1 MKRRLLTL
9 FSLLLTLLLSVPAMA
24 QDYLAVYLNDGTV
37 DRHMLPLMKS
47 SYASKHDKQG
57 IPHADYVTHV
67 IEMKSGAKY
76 TYAVEEIDSITF
88 AKVDVEV
95 VAQATCDAILEAT
108 ELLDQCQTPDEL
120 EQHIEQFFSI
130 PNVEAVERTS
140 ENSFMIKITDGKP
153 VGILFTLDEDNDFEE
168 QAQIIRHITS
178 TVDEQYRNVNS
189 NIRMAIA
196 DVQAKERPAD
206 IAEYYNILVDGFRFL
221 GYDAEL
227 IEMPSIKFFT
237 EDLADYN
244 IVFLKTHGVF
254 NIFGNNLHWHLSG
267 EAVANARDALL
278 LEVIAQMQEQENSDI
293 YDHDEQALIVPS
305 FTINGKHYAFKAFSE
320 HFVENRSANFR
331 REGPKLFFDSA
342 CESLKGES
350 NSYQNRLGHSYTADI
365 SFANALLDK
374 GMNEFFGYT
383 ESSVYSKQTGFSLFY
398 HLLHGQSTEAAYN
411 NLNDFAIE
419 EPTDYKA
426 NLMRVVNPT
435 VADYSFISSVFTEN
449 STINS
454 SNTITL
460 NATTTCID
468 HTELVDFG
476 FIYSTDP
483 LHLSNSAYFKP
494 AETFVHEYSDLG
506 NLHFSL
512 TIPSPIA
519 EFTLYYRAVVND
531 HAHLNYGE
539 IKTLRIEPTPVS
551 NIYFEY
557 AEQSMYVGDSRE
569 LNCIIEPFNATN
581 PVLEWNSSNPSI
593 ATVDQNG
600 VVTALAPGEC
610 TITASTTDGSGL
622 MASCVITV
630 TERPDAGD
638 YAYVDL
644 GLPSGLMWATCNIG
658 AQNPYDFGDKF
669 AWGETATKQ
678 KFTWSTYTWCNGGN
692 TSITKYCAESNFGTV
707 DGLTQLEPED
717 DAAHIQWGGVWR
729 MPTYDE
735 QVELKDNC
743 YWQWTSGYNGSN
755 VAGFIVYKAK
765 AESDRGKHSYN
776 NPSLSASY
784 SLSDTHIFLP
794 AAGYMANTTM
804 SYEGVLGSYWSST
817 LRAGNSAN
825 ANCFNIYSSK
835 AYNEGSQRCAGLSI
849 RPVW

>member
-47 SYASKHDKQG
+47 SYASKLDKQG

-76 TYAVEEIDSITF
+76 TYDVEMIDSITF
-88 AKVDVEV
+88 AKVDVEEV
-95 VAQATCDAILEAT
+95 VETTCAVIDEVAKLFDE
-108 ELLDQCQTPDEL
+108 CQTADEL
-120 EQHIEQFFSI
+120 AEIIDQLVTL
-130 PNVEAVERTS
+130 PNVESVERTG
-140 ENSFMIKITDGKP
+140 EYCFMIRMKDGKP
-153 VGILFTLDEDNDFEE
+153 IGILFGQPDPDEAIE
-168 QAQIIRHITS
+168 QQLQGIRKTAE
-178 TVDEQYRNVNS
+178 TVDEQYRNINS
-189 NIRMAIA
+189 DIKIAIA
-196 DVQAKERPAD
+196 NAQATQRPGHIDA
-206 IAEYYNILVDGFRFL
+206 YFTPLLNIFRPM
-221 GYDAEL
+221 GYD
-227 IEMPSIKFFT
+227 IEHIPMPTKSFFT
-237 EDLADYN
+237 DEMSDYN
-244 IVFLKTHGVF
+244 IVIYCTHGCYD
-254 NIFGNNLHWHLSG
+254 GNLHWHLLGETIGKSG
-267 EAVANARDALL
+267 KLYDAYEIRDHNLSNYDFDEEAIFVLK
-278 LEVIAQMQEQENSDI
+278 EK
-293 YDHDEQALIVPS
+293 
-305 FTINGKHYAFKAFSE
+305 INGKYYIFKAISE
-320 HFVENRSANFR
+320 RFIANRSGHFSRN
-331 REGPKLFFDSA
+331 GPKVFFDIA
-342 CESLKGES
+342 CQALKGDQETYTNRFGES
-350 NSYQNRLGHSYTADI
+350 FTASTDFATSLLSKGIDEYYGYSETNWAGQLGSRLLLNG
-365 SFANALLDK
+365 FAK
-374 GMNEFFGYT
+374 GE
-383 ESSVYSKQTGFSLFY
+383 
-398 HLLHGQSTEAAYN
+398 STEAAYN
-411 NLNDFAIE
+411 HLPDEVIINHIVENDEYI
-419 EPTDYKA
+419 DA
-426 NLMRVVNPT
+426 NLMRIVNP
-435 VADYSFISSVFTEN
+435 SSERFEFFMSVFTEEPLVTSATKVMLN
-449 STINS
+449 GSTTHKDYSLFN
-454 SNTITL
+454 
-460 NATTTCID
+460 
-468 HTELVDFG
+468 VDFG
-476 FIYSTDP
+476 FEYGLDPTLSSNVNRVQATSFNTPNSYNGNVLFSAILSPSAFGQNIYCRAYTDDH
-483 LHLSNSAYFKP
+483 LH
-494 AETFVHEYSDLG
+494 V
-506 NLHFSL
+506 
-512 TIPSPIA
+512 
-519 EFTLYYRAVVND
+519 
-531 HAHLNYGE
+531 NYGE
-539 IKTLRIEPTPVS
+539 IKSFRIEPTPVS

-569 LNCIIEPFNATN
+569 LNCIIEPSNATN

-630 TERPDAGD
+630 TERLDAGD